1 MRKRLECLG
10 IIVVMGL
17 VAYAFLSLL
26 VSCRPANSD
35 VVEFRDSYGTARKFD
50 VNPFTYKGHQYLR
63 FASTTS
69 HGMAIV
75 HDPDCVKCKL

>member
-26 VSCRPANSD
+26 TACRPVSSD
-35 VVEFRDSYGTARKFD
+35 IVEFKNSYGTVRKYD
-50 VNPFTYKGHQYLR
+50 VNHFTYKGHQYLR
-63 FASTTS
+63 FASHTS
-69 HGMAIV
+69 QGMAIV